1 MTKPCNT
8 LRKNETKSP
17 QLTCD
22 MKALKYE
29 IGLRRQ
35 FGTDEPGVTGNE
47 ERQGRAQKAGIVWAE
62 DFDGDTAAWE
72 LSELII
78 HAGRRRRWVSRGAVG
93 ECLQAADIWE
103 QEAAVDSVSTHCLLK
118 SSYILGPGE
127 GFAIPV
133 NRTQGRLSHCHDLR
147 HLGP

>member
-1 MTKPCNT
+1 
-8 LRKNETKSP
+8 
-17 QLTCD
+17 
-22 MKALKYE
+22 MKKD
-29 IGLRRQ
+29 RHMHR
-35 FGTDEPGVTGNE
+35 
-47 ERQGRAQKAGIVWAE
+47 KAGIVWAE
-62 DFDGDTAAWE
+62 DFDGDTAAWK
-72 LSELII
+72 LSELFI

-93 ECLQAADIWE
+93 ECLQAAAIWE

-133 NRTQGRLSHCHDLR
+133 NRTQGRLSHRHDLR